1 MESTYCNL
9 VAPASYEGLSKF
21 KPNGYTKKE
30 VREWLQSQ
38 VTYTVHKPIR
48 RRFPR
53 RRVVVYGIGH
63 QWQADLVDVSRIS
76 SYNKGFKY
84 LLSCIDVLSRYSWV
98 IRLKDKT
105 GKTLVAAFTTI
116 FESGLRPVHLQ
127 TDKRTDFINRVF
139 QKFLRENAVHFV
151 TTQNAEAK
159 ASIVERFNRTL
170 KTKM

>member
-1 MESTYCNL
+1 
-9 VAPASYEGLSKF
+9 
-21 KPNGYTKKE
+21 
-30 VREWLQSQ
+30 
-38 VTYTVHKPIR
+38 
-48 RRFPR
+48 
-53 RRVVVYGIGH
+53 
-63 QWQADLVDVSRIS
+63 
-76 SYNKGFKY
+76 
-84 LLSCIDVLSRYSWV
+84 V